1 MTFYF
6 TYAIAALLLVI
17 PGYLAL
23 RSVGLARAWSVALSP
38 LVTASILVLLG
49 CVYARVGIFS
59 NAMSLLSAFLAIDVV
74 LLVAFRKWRKGDKAT
89 KELQLPSIDWRILV
103 AYVVVGLV
111 LGYYVFYRCIPG
123 PGSFSQAW
131 DVGHHINVTRAMMD
145 SGRFSVLGTDTY
157 MTVKDIAVAPLG
169 VGGGFYPTG
178 VYFLYAVVCEISGS
192 ALAVCI
198 NAVNLAFCCFVFPLG
213 VAAVLSALFPE
224 DKGMLAVGA
233 VMCQCLVGCP
243 WIFLTWG
250 PLFPNLAGISC
261 VPTFV
266 VFFSFLVSTHSKGAA
281 FKLGQL
287 VFFLLLTFGIGCL
300 HPNSLFSAVVLLI
313 PYLFHCIWILEDVK
327 LAGSRRLSGRFL
339 AFCFVVFC
347 VVLWYIAYKVI
358 YLVSPGLVTFN
369 WPSFA
374 GKWQELINILTQSYL
389 GGFHGFNPGIVVSN
403 FVPAILVIVGACK
416 IVQDGKR
423 GWMLFSYLLACFI
436 CFVGATTEGIFK
448 HIVAGFWYTDPV
460 RLAATASMA
469 AIPLVVVGG
478 KWVMGVVDRLVRRWY
493 GDLAQRNLGYKGVIL
508 LLVVAITYMPSFMLP
523 GFNTFRTA
531 FGGFRQCVHD
541 WYHIE
546 SPLSKSESD
555 FLTQAKKV
563 TGDSLVINNPW
574 DGSHIAYGL
583 TGMRTYYRGFTGY
596 GLEGESAESKLI
608 REHLNEYAERQDV
621 RDAVK
626 RIDAKYVLTLN
637 KPSELGSYVMIGI
650 PDPNLFEGVR
660 STGAWSPAFKEVLMS
675 EDGTCHLY
683 KIVQ

>member
-17 PGYLAL
+17 PGYLVL
-23 RSVGLARAWSVALSP
+23 RSVGFARTWSVALSP

-49 CVYARVGIFS
+49 CVYARAGIFS

-74 LLVAFRKWRKGDKAT
+74 LLVAFRKWHKDDKAT
-89 KELQLPSIDWRILV
+89 KELRLPSIDWRILL
-103 AYVVVGLV
+103 AYVVVGLA

-123 PGSFSQAW
+123 PRSFSQAW

-157 MTVKDIAVAPLG
+157 MTAKDIAMAPFGL
-169 VGGGFYPTG
+169 GGGFYPTG
-178 VYFLYAVVCEISGS
+178 VYSLYAVVCEISGS
-192 ALAVCI
+192 ALSVCI

-224 DKGMLAVGA
+224 DKRMLAVGA
-233 VMCQCLVGCP
+233 VMCLCLVGCP
-243 WIFLTWG
+243 WNFLTWG

-261 VPTFV
+261 VPAFAV
-266 VFFSFLVSTHSKGAA
+266 SFSFLVSTHSKDAA

-327 LAGSRRLSGRFL
+327 LAGSKHLSGHFL
-339 AFCFVVFC
+339 AFCFAVFC
-347 VVLWYIAYKVI
+347 VVLWYIAYKAI

-389 GGFHGFNPGIVVSN
+389 GGFNGFNPGIVVSN

-416 IVQDGKR
+416 ILQDGER
-423 GWMLFSYLLACFI
+423 RWMLFSYLLACFI

-478 KWVMGVVDRLVRRWY
+478 KWLVGVIGRLVLRRY
-493 GDLAQRNLGYKGVIL
+493 GDLAQRNLGYKGAIL
-508 LLVVAITYMPSFMLP
+508 LLVVAITYMPSFTLP
-523 GFNTFRTA
+523 GFDTFRTA

-555 FLTQAKKV
+555 FLTQAKRV

-596 GLEGESAESKLI
+596 GLEGERAESKLI
-608 REHLNEYAERQDV
+608 REHLNEYTERQDV

-626 RIDAKYVLTLN
+626 RIGAKYVLTLN

-660 STGAWSPAFKEVLMS
+660 STGTWSPAFKEVLTS

>member
-23 RSVGLARAWSVALSP
+23 RSVGLARTWSVALSP

-49 CVYARVGIFS
+49 CVYAHVGIFS

-74 LLVAFRKWRKGDKAT
+74 LLVAFRKWRRGDKAT

-103 AYVVVGLV
+103 VYVVVGLV

-123 PGSFSQAW
+123 PDSFSQAS

-145 SGRFSVLGTDTY
+145 SGRFSVLGTDVY
-157 MTVKDIAVAPLG
+157 MTAKDIAIAPLG

-178 VYFLYAVVCEISGS
+178 VYFLYAVVCEISGF

-198 NAVNLAFCCFVFPLG
+198 NAVNLAFCCFAFPLG

-224 DKGMLAVGA
+224 DKRTLAVGS
-233 VMCQCLVGCP
+233 VMCLCLVGCP
-243 WIFLTWG
+243 WNFLTWG

-261 VPTFV
+261 VPAFV
-266 VFFSFLVSTHSKGAA
+266 VSFFFLVSTRSTGAV

-313 PYLFHCIWILEDVK
+313 PYLFHRIWVLGDVPSSGSHRPSGHV
-327 LAGSRRLSGRFL
+327 LALGFAVLC
-339 AFCFVVFC
+339 AI
-347 VVLWYIAYKVI
+347 LWYAAYRVLSI
-358 YLVSPGLVTFN
+358 VSPGLVTFN
-369 WPSFA
+369 WFPFA
-374 GKWQELINILTQSYL
+374 GKWQEIVNILTQSYL
-389 GGFHGFNPGIVVSN
+389 GGFAGFEQAMVTN
-403 FVPAILVIVGACK
+403 FIPAALAVIGAYK
-416 IVQDGKR
+416 LARNRYKR
-423 GWMLFSYLLACFI
+423 WALFSYLLACFI
-436 CFVGATTEGIFK
+436 CFVSATTMGVLR

-478 KWVMGVVDRLVRRWY
+478 KWIVDIVERLVCKRIGAHGKPSLEY
-493 GDLAQRNLGYKGVIL
+493 EGVIL
-508 LLVVAITYMPSFMLP
+508 AIIVALIYMPTLLLP
-523 GFNTFRTA
+523 GYAPILTA
-531 FGGFRQCVHD
+531 FGGFRQSVHD
-541 WYHIE
+541 RYYSE
-546 SPLSKSESD
+546 SPLSKAEGD
-555 FLTQAKKV
+555 FLVQVKKV

-583 TGMRTYYRGFTGY
+583 TGMRVYYRGFSGY
-596 GLEGESAESKLI
+596 GAEGEVAESKLI
-608 REHLNEYAERQDV
+608 REHLDEYAERADV
-621 RDAVK
+621 RKAVK
-626 RIDAKYVLTLN
+626 KIGAKYVLVLN
-637 KPSELGSYVMIGI
+637 KPSEWGSYIMRDN

-660 STGAWSPAFKEVLMS
+660 STGTWSPAFKEVLTS

>member
-17 PGYLAL
+17 PGYLML
-23 RSVGLARAWSVALSP
+23 RSVGLARTWSMALSP

-59 NAMSLLSAFLAIDVV
+59 SAMSLLSAFLAIDVV
-74 LLVAFRKWRKGDKAT
+74 LLVAFRKWRRGEKAT
-89 KELQLPSIDWRILV
+89 KELQLPSIDGGILV

-123 PGSFSQAW
+123 PNSFSQAW
-131 DVGHHINVTRAMMD
+131 DFGHHINVTRAMMD

-157 MTVKDIAVAPLG
+157 MTAKDIAVAPLG

-192 ALAVCI
+192 ALAICI
-198 NAVNLAFCCFVFPLG
+198 NAVNLASCCFVFPLG

-224 DKGMLAVGA
+224 DKRMLAVGA
-233 VMCQCLVGCP
+233 VICLCLVGCP
-243 WIFLTWG
+243 WNFLTWG

-261 VPTFV
+261 VPAFV
-266 VFFSFLVSTHSKGAA
+266 VFFSFLVSMHSKGAA

-287 VFFLLLTFGIGCL
+287 VLFLLLTFGIGCL

-389 GGFHGFNPGIVVSN
+389 DGFNGFNPGIVVSN

-416 IVQDGKR
+416 IIQDGER
-423 GWMLFSYLLACFI
+423 RWMLFSYLLACII

-469 AIPLVVVGG
+469 AIPLAVVGG
-478 KWVMGVVDRLVRRWY
+478 KWLVGVIDCLVRRRY
-493 GDLAQRNLGYKGVIL
+493 GELAQRNLGYKGAIL
-508 LLVVAITYMPSFMLP
+508 LLVVAIIYMPSFTLP

-555 FLTQAKKV
+555 FLTQAKRV

-583 TGMRTYYRGFTGY
+583 TGMRTYYRGFIGY
-596 GLEGESAESKLI
+596 GLEGGSAESKLI

-626 RIDAKYVLTLN
+626 RIGAKYVLTLN
-637 KPSELGSYVMIGI
+637 KPSELGSYVMIGV

-660 STGAWSPAFKEVLMS
+660 STGTWSPAFKEVLTS